1 MSLTKSDWLLEIAA
15 TIFLFTTCAMVG
27 IRYSELPTL
36 VPSHYDANGA
46 VDSFSNKGTL
56 LFLIGINVFL
66 YALLSFA
73 ATQTKQFNMATEVMH
88 ANTTY
93 QYQNAKS
100 MIRGLKLVLMA
111 TFFWIAYST
120 IEIALGNRQNLGL
133 WFLIA
138 VLAGIAVTLGIFF
151 WRGFRQS
158 ANRH

>member
-56 LFLIGINVFL
+56 LSLIGINVFL

-73 ATQTKQFNMATEVMH
+73 ATQTKQFNMATEVTH
-88 ANTTY
+88 ANTTC
-93 QYQNAKS
+93 QYEDVKS

-120 IEIALGNRQNLGL
+120 IEIALGNRQNLGS

-151 WRGFRQS
+151 WRAFRQS